1 VLEAHSA
8 GSPTDEAVRWTDL
21 EPVQLAQQVLARAGY
36 RRRSL
41 RKALISGDV
50 EPHERDR
57 QFRLIATLRR
67 QARARGVPVLCV
79 DTKKKERL
87 GHLPRRGSCYST
99 DVQFVYDHDYRRLA
113 TGVLV
118 PHGVYDYH
126 DNVGFITLGTF
137 CWLSF

>member
-21 EPVQLAQQVLARAGY
+21 KPVQLALTRGHHISRKTAAKLLARAGY

-50 EPHERDR
+50 DPHERDR

-79 DTKKKERL
+79 DTRKKERL
-87 GHLPRRGSCYST
+87 GHLPRRGS
-99 DVQFVYDHDYRRLA
+99 
-113 TGVLV
+113 
-118 PHGVYDYH
+118 
-126 DNVGFITLGTF
+126 
-137 CWLSF
+137 

>member
-1 VLEAHSA
+1 VVDEVLEAHSA

-21 EPVQLAQQVLARAGY
+21 VLVQQVLAGAGY

-50 EPHERDR
+50 DPHERDR

-79 DTKKKERL
+79 DTRKKERL
-87 GHLPRRGSCYST
+87 GHLPRRGS
-99 DVQFVYDHDYRRLA
+99 
-113 TGVLV
+113 
-118 PHGVYDYH
+118 
-126 DNVGFITLGTF
+126 
-137 CWLSF
+137 